1 MRGFGNSSLND
12 EYIVYRDLLDFVIFT
27 GERIKEI
34 LCKSKITLLLKI
46 CFGVRILL

>member
-1 MRGFGNSSLND
+1 MRGFGNSSLN
-12 EYIVYRDLLDFVIFT
+12 EGYIVYCDLLDFVIFT

-46 CFGVRILL
+46 SFRVGILL